1 LDRYRSIGGS
11 RTRIRTA
18 RPRRVA
24 AGASARIFRPGADAG
39 PDADRSP
46 THDPPMRI
54 RLTHLAVAMTIIT
67 SAACAPAAT
76 RPAQPERPI
85 TDAES
90 LVRAMHDRYEGRWYR
105 TLIFSQKTTFS
116 QPGSPVR
123 EETWLEYGAMP
134 GRLRIEMGP
143 PEQGRGAIFAND
155 SSYSID
161 KGQVAGRRAQRN
173 DLMTLAFDVYAQAP
187 EVTLRQLREANFSLS
202 PVRTDTWQGRPVYVV
217 GAAAGDLRTKQFWID
232 AERLVFVRLLETGPG
247 RIGKVQDVRFNNYQR
262 LGGGWIAPEVE
273 IVVDGQ
279 RVFHEAYSGIRH
291 DVPLDPSLFDPS
303 KWSEAVHPP
312 AP

>member
-1 LDRYRSIGGS
+1 
-11 RTRIRTA
+11 
-18 RPRRVA
+18 
-24 AGASARIFRPGADAG
+24 
-39 PDADRSP
+39 
-46 THDPPMRI
+46 MRI
-54 RLTHLAVAMTIIT
+54 RLTHLAFAMTLFT
-67 SAACAPAAT
+67 AAACASAAN
-76 RPAQPERPI
+76 RSQPERPI

-90 LVRAMHDRYEGRWYR
+90 LVRAMRDRYEGRWYK
-105 TLIFSQKTTFS
+105 TLVFSQKTTFS
-116 QPGSPVR
+116 PPGRPAR

-143 PEQGRGAIFAND
+143 REQGRGAIFAND
-155 SSYSID
+155 SSYSINN
-161 KGQVAGRRAQRN
+161 GQVAARRAQRN

-187 EVTLRQLREANFSLS
+187 QVTLQQLREAGFSLS

-217 GAAAGDLRTKQFWID
+217 GGAEGDLRTKQFWID
-232 AERLVFVRLLETGPG
+232 AERLVFVRLLEPVPNQPAQ
-247 RIGKVQDVRFNNYQR
+247 VQDVRFSKYQP

-279 RVFHEAYSGIRH
+279 RVFHEVYSDIRH

-303 KWSEAVHPP
+303 KWNEAVHPP